1 MITLRKHLEGKKLVI
16 FDLDGTIIDTHSLVL
31 EALNSTLLNLH
42 AYPIDSMPEGI
53 YMQDL
58 ISSTLSIQGVKTKI
72 KPKELSS
79 QVFTKYLE
87 ILDTT
92 DLEVTSGFW
101 ETVFLFKEE
110 LKLPIALCTNTERAA
125 VSRLLSKL
133 NIKNT
138 FDLVLCGDDVSSPK
152 PSPEIYKKALS
163 HFRIPAHKVVAFEDS
178 PSGARSSVDAGIE
191 TFVIWDTITNKNEFP
206 QEVEYFYPNFTI
218 FKSRLDFDI
227 DRDLKYFK
235 ERFGS
240 RVGL

>member
-16 FDLDGTIIDTHSLVL
+16 FDLDGTIINTHSLVL
-31 EALNSTLLNLH
+31 DALNATLLNLH

-58 ISSTLSIQGVKTKI
+58 ITSTLAVQGIKTKI

-92 DLEVTSGFW
+92 NLEVKAGFW
-101 ETVFLFKEE
+101 EAVFLFKEQF
-110 LKLPIALCTNTERAA
+110 KLPIALCSNTERAA
-125 VSRLLSKL
+125 VSKLLNKL

-138 FDLVLCGDDVSSPK
+138 FDLVLCGDDVPRPK
-152 PSPEIYKKALS
+152 PSPDIYKKVLN
-163 HFRIPAHKVVAFEDS
+163 HFKIPAHKALAFEDS
-178 PSGARSSVDAGIE
+178 PSGAASSVGAGIE
-191 TFVIWDTITNKNEFP
+191 TFVIWDSITNKNEFP
-206 QEVEYFYPNFTI
+206 QEVEYFYPDFTL